1 VRRAESAER
10 TATIPWALDY
20 FAYAFPFF
28 LPYPTTSYRGHE
40 ACTGATTMKTTTL
53 MITALTLAL
62 GSGCVG
68 QGKYDQALA
77 DANRARAALAAER
90 DRRAASELQTAELRQ
105 RAIAAEA
112 SGRRTRGELS
122 SETERASQCAQ
133 ALAEVRRLQAA
144 AESRAKVFRE
154 TALRL
159 KRMIDSGEL
168 SVSLRG
174 GRMVVTLPDDVLFDS
189 GKRQINARGREVL
202 TQVGSVLVGF
212 SDRRFQVAGHTDSD
226 PIRFSGFESNWQLSV
241 ERGLKVVELLVKSGM
256 RPESLSIGGYGE
268 FDPVASN
275 DTKEDKRLNRRIE
288 ITLQPNIDE
297 SVAVPDGQSS
307 LDFEP
312 DSATLA
318 YREHCASP

>member
-1 VRRAESAER
+1 MQSRH
-10 TATIPWALDY
+10 D
-20 FAYAFPFF
+20 
-28 LPYPTTSYRGHE
+28 
-40 ACTGATTMKTTTL
+40 MKTTTL

-62 GSGCVG
+62 VSGCVG
-68 QGKYDQALA
+68 QGKYDQTLA

-90 DRRAASELQTAELRQ
+90 DRRAASELQTAQLRQ
-105 RAIAAEA
+105 RVIAAEA
-112 SGRRTRGELS
+112 SGRRTQGELW

-133 ALAEVRRLQAA
+133 ALDEVRRLQAA

-275 DTKEDKRLNRRIE
+275 DTKEHKRLNRRIE

-307 LDFEP
+307 LDLGP
-312 DSATLA
+312 DSAAMLA
-318 YREHCASP
+318 YREHCASR